1 MKDDRK
7 GGVTGE
13 GTSDEAGSFLG
24 RWSRR
29 KVAAR
34 EGKPLPEPARASE
47 LPAHTDAPQNEQRPA
62 ERRTDERAETRVGD
76 SGIAAGGTAS
86 PELPSIESLRGLE
99 SEYGEFLRPDVDEE
113 TRRAALKKLFAD
125 PHFNRMDGL
134 DVYIDDYSQPDPIPA
149 AMLRTLSH
157 AKGLLFAGEEHEDG
171 AGTKDPGTAPV
182 RDAAVQKTGAE
193 PAPEGR
199 FGDSAPTAAEIG
211 SSCPDPSP
219 LSRKIPDSS
228 GQG

>member
-7 GGVTGE
+7 DGVTGE
-13 GTSDEAGSFLG
+13 GTSDAADSFLG

-47 LPAHTDAPQNEQRPA
+47 LPARTDAPQSEQRPA
-62 ERRTDERAETRVGD
+62 ERRTDEHAGTRVGD
-76 SGIAAGGTAS
+76 SSIAAGGTAS

-99 SEYGEFLRPDVDEE
+99 SEYGEFLRPDVDEG

-157 AKGLLFAGEEHEDG
+157 AKGLLFAGEEG
-171 AGTKDPGTAPV
+171 AAGATTTDPGTAPV
-182 RDAAVQKTGAE
+182 TDAALQKTEAE
-193 PAPEGR
+193 PTPEGR
-199 FGDSAPTAAEIG
+199 LKASDPTAAENG
-211 SSCPDPSP
+211 SGCPDSFRLSP
-219 LSRKIPDSS
+219 KTPDSS
-228 GQG
+228 G